1 MLTKL
6 RIQNFK
12 AWQDTGE
19 IRLAPLTVFFGT
31 NSSGK
36 SSIGQ
41 FLMMLKQTAN
51 SSDRKRVLHPGD
63 EKTPVDLGTFSDL
76 IHQHEQKRDL
86 VFSIEW
92 EQPSGLK
99 ILDVVTKETFTG
111 KRIRFD
117 ATIGFESGKAFKAV
131 CRQFHYSF
139 CGPEDSGFE
148 AAMLPDG
155 KAGKYKLQTIGF
167 HDVRKTGRV
176 WPLPPPTR
184 FYGFPDE
191 LSAYYQNGE
200 TLNDLAFQ
208 FQNLLQRQSYLG
220 PLREEPRRQYG
231 WAGETPEDVG
241 SRGERWVSAFL
252 SAAERKISGG
262 FRKPGLGFDKLVAT
276 WLKNMGLIHSFTV
289 SPVAEGLREYRV
301 RVKVTAFSSEV
312 SIPDVGFG
320 VSQVLPVIVQSFY
333 APADSSV
340 IIEQPE
346 LHLHPAVQQNLA
358 DLFIGAA
365 KSREN
370 GRDRNVQFIIESHSE
385 HFLRRLQRRVA
396 EGIISNEDVAVYF
409 CDGGGAGSRITPLQ
423 VDLYGNILNWP
434 EGFFGDQI
442 TDIAEMQK
450 AGIQRRRE
458 AKAQSVAEGNG

>member
-1 MLTKL
+1 
-6 RIQNFK
+6 
-12 AWQDTGE
+12 
-19 IRLAPLTVFFGT
+19 
-31 NSSGK
+31 
-36 SSIGQ
+36 
-41 FLMMLKQTAN
+41 
-51 SSDRKRVLHPGD
+51 
-63 EKTPVDLGTFSDL
+63 
-76 IHQHEQKRDL
+76 
-86 VFSIEW
+86 
-92 EQPSGLK
+92 
-99 ILDVVTKETFTG
+99 
-111 KRIRFD
+111 
-117 ATIGFESGKAFKAV
+117 
-131 CRQFHYSF
+131 
-139 CGPEDSGFE
+139 
-148 AAMLPDG
+148 
-155 KAGKYKLQTIGF
+155 
-167 HDVRKTGRV
+167 
-176 WPLPPPTR
+176 
-184 FYGFPDE
+184 
-191 LSAYYQNGE
+191 
-200 TLNDLAFQ
+200 
-208 FQNLLQRQSYLG
+208 
-220 PLREEPRRQYG
+220 
-231 WAGETPEDVG
+231 
-241 SRGERWVSAFL
+241 
-252 SAAERKISGG
+252 
-262 FRKPGLGFDKLVAT
+262 
-276 WLKNMGLIHSFTV
+276 MGLIHSFTV

-365 KSREN
+365 KSRET